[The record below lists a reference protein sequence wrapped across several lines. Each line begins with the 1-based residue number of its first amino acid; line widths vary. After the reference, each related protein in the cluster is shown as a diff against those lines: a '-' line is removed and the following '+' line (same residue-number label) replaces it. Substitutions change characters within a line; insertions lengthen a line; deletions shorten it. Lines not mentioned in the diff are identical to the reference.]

1 MADEYLDFIQ
11 KVYRITGLDL
21 NQYKRPQMERRI
33 LSLMRSIGID
43 SLMDYASLL
52 QKEKVQLDK
61 FINHL
66 TINVS
71 EFYRNPG
78 QWDVMKTQIIPQLMK
93 KSPSLKIWSA
103 GCSTGEEP
111 YTIAMIL
118 NEIDPNGIHQIIASD
133 VDEEVLKRAQEGIYN
148 IKSVINLPKQYFA
161 KHFDQA
167 GEVITVKNNLK
178 KLIKFKKQNLFK
190 DVFESNVDIIVCRN
204 VVIYFT
210 EEAKA
215 VLYRKFNQSLKSE
228 GVLFIGSTE
237 QIFQPQEIGFKPA
250 AMFFYQKTT

>member
-1 MADEYLDFIQ
+1 MADAYLDFIRN
-11 KVYRITGLDL
+11 VYRITGLDL

-33 LSLMRSIGID
+33 LSLMRSVGVNN
-43 SLMDYASLL
+43 LADYAILL
-52 QKEKVQLDK
+52 QKDKQQLDK

-78 QWDVMKTQIIPQLMK
+78 QWEVLAGQILPQLLRQN
-93 KSPSLKIWSA
+93 PTLKIWSA

-111 YTIAMIL
+111 YTLAMVL
-118 NEIDPNGIHQIIASD
+118 SELDPRGNHQIIATD
-133 VDEEVLKRAQEGIYN
+133 VDQEVLKRAQEGLYN
-148 IKSVINLPKQYFA
+148 IKAAANLPKNYLAKYF
-161 KHFDQA
+161 DRE
-167 GEVITVKNNLK
+167 GEVIRVKDSLK
-178 KLIKFKKQNLFK
+178 KLIKFKWHNLLT
-190 DVFESNVDIIVCRN
+190 DNIESNVDLLVCRN

-215 VLYRKFNQSLKSE
+215 SLYRKFHQSLKPS
-228 GVLFIGSTE
+228 GMLFIGSTE

-250 AMFFYQKTT
+250 AMFFYQKIS